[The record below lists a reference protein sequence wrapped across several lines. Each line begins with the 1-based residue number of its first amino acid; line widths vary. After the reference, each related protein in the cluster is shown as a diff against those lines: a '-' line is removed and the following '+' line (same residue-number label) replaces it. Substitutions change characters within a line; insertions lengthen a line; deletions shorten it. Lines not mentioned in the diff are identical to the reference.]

1 VSYSYEKNARFTEDT
16 ACWWMPLSAL
26 QKRTC
31 DQHRSFRYLL
41 VTHLLDNATDCQR
54 LWGKFRARAP
64 HDNNEFYLC
73 VSGRV
78 LSYLWKR
85 FAAHTLWWLQLV
97 VPEYFYIPRSFPHL
111 WVGLGP
117 IHAATHALYINYHV
131 RDGFWYSLA
140 NFTVVNN
147 RYWVHQN
154 PKATVTALFDP
165 VWICLC

>member
-1 VSYSYEKNARFTEDT
+1 MSYSYEKNARFTEDT

-78 LSYLWKR
+78 LHYLWYPLCGTTIVMDA
-85 FAAHTLWWLQLV
+85 FLMLPDFEWISTILHICHDFLQGILMSLILDLYV
-97 VPEYFYIPRSFPHL
+97 LRSLHCILITPTFCGTVL
-111 WVGLGP
+111 DFL
-117 IHAATHALYINYHV
+117 
-131 RDGFWYSLA
+131 RRSRFWYCDTIDRDL
-140 NFTVVNN
+140 
-147 RYWVHQN
+147 
-154 PKATVTALFDP
+154 
-165 VWICLC
+165 I